1 MMLRK
6 LEVNVISSQTLT
18 VTKSAENLSAPCH
31 QVSTVQ
37 YCTVLYYLDGK
48 GQCGGTIGA
57 VIYLNKA
64 KPLEK
69 ENIQV

>member
-1 MMLRK
+1 MQRSY
-6 LEVNVISSQTLT
+6 VNRAKTSGV
-18 VTKSAENLSAPCH
+18 EF
-31 QVSTVQ
+31 
-37 YCTVLYYLDGK
+37 K
-48 GQCGGTIGA
+48 GQCGGRIGA

>member
-37 YCTVLYYLDGK
+37 YCTVLYCPVLE
-48 GQCGGTIGA
+48 
-57 VIYLNKA
+57 IYIIMGF
-64 KPLEK
+64 PL
-69 ENIQV
+69 QVEGVPALECIRVH